1 MSDQNKPK
9 RFNIWKHLSQHKTK
23 GIFGVIGLITVVAG
37 SVGVY
42 LYSRSRNQQNDQKQ
56 NDQKQNDQKQNDQ
69 EQNNQKGEE
78 KEGEEGEE
86 EEKRVDKAQSVSVPP
101 NSPYG
106 CSKKCFKSSEKCICS
121 HESKQEEE

>member
-42 LYSRSRNQQNDQKQ
+42 LYSRSRNQ
-56 NDQKQNDQKQNDQ
+56 QNDQKQNDQ